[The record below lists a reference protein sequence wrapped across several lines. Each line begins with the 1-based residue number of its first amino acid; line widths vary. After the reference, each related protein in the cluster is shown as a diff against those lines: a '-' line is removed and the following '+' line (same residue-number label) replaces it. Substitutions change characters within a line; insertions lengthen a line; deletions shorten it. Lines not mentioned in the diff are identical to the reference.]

1 MHYLWGENLVL
12 IIILIVMFRISRSLL
27 LTCKLSNNKS
37 YVETSTSICIKLSC
51 FGIIPWLKTTK
62 VVMLWF
68 NFILGLIIFI
78 FFCFKLIII
87 HYHTQKQKKIKF
99 KPKIKLNH
107 NSYIDILL
115 YDNLIFSPK
124 FPYLFWQIPD
134 ENSSDVYLELPS
146 TTRWLSFSDND
157 DIERCKW
164 FLLKSCVCVL
174 CDNIK
179 TSWSHIM
186 GLLALRILRSQKNF

>member
-1 MHYLWGENLVL
+1 MLKH
-12 IIILIVMFRISRSLL
+12 LL
-27 LTCKLSNNKS
+27 LFAF
-37 YVETSTSICIKLSC
+37 KLSC

-115 YDNLIFSPK
+115 YDNLVFSPK

-157 DIERCKW
+157 DIERCKMI
-164 FLLKSCVCVL
+164 FIKVTLNVFVYCV
-174 CDNIK
+174 
-179 TSWSHIM
+179 T
-186 GLLALRILRSQKNF
+186 ILRLADRIWAFLHWEFWKVKRTFNYSLDIQ